1 MKRRQPYYR
10 ENDEEAIIRRREAI
24 VDRALLYAHLL
35 AIVDERS
42 KEDNGGE
49 TVVAETDQRVS
60 QETGEEQQCS
70 TDPATE
76 RPQMPASEV
85 NAVHCCLHRP

>member
-1 MKRRQPYYR
+1 MKRRQPHYR

-35 AIVDERS
+35 SIIDERS
-42 KEDNGGE
+42 KESDEGE
-49 TVVAETDQRVS
+49 TAVEETEQRVD

-70 TDPATE
+70 EDHAIEASQTL
-76 RPQMPASEV
+76 ASETG
-85 NAVHCCLHRP
+85 AAHW